1 MSTPPS
7 DFQDGPDYVQSL
19 ARGLEVI
26 RAFDQDHASMT
37 LSEVADRSGL
47 SRAVARRC
55 LLTLAHLGYIGS
67 RGRQF
72 FLTPRV
78 LDLGFAFLSSLDLP
92 EIAMPVMEQLSV
104 KLGESSS
111 LCLLDGHDI
120 VYVARVPVKR
130 VMAMALG
137 VGARLPAFAA
147 SMGRVLV
154 AGLDDAAMEVW
165 ISQVELRPLTP
176 RTIVDKEGLKAELL
190 RIRSQGHALVM
201 QELEP
206 SLCSIAVPIHD
217 RGQRVVAALNVGMQV
232 RTGIR
237 DYALKTVLPA
247 LLDAQTAIEH
257 ALSHNWTSPAF

>member
-1 MSTPPS
+1 MTIPVPPFEDS
-7 DFQDGPDYVQSL
+7 PDYIQSL

-26 RAFDQDHASMT
+26 RTFDQTHAAMT
-37 LSEVADRSGL
+37 LSEVAERSGL

-55 LLTLAHLGYIGS
+55 LLTLAHLGYMGS
-67 RGRQF
+67 KGRQF

-78 LDLGFAFLSSLDLP
+78 LDLGFAFLSALDLP

-104 KLGESSS
+104 KLGESCS
-111 LCLLDGHDI
+111 LSLLDGHDI

-130 VMAMALG
+130 VMTIALG

-154 AGLDDAAMEVW
+154 AGLDDEALDLWLAQLQMK
-165 ISQVELRPLTP
+165 PLTDKTL
-176 RTIVDKEGLKAELL
+176 RTKEDLRTELN
-190 RIRSQGHALVM
+190 RVRKQGYALVM

-206 SLCSIAVPIHD
+206 SLCSIAVPVRD
-217 RGQRVVAALNVGMQV
+217 RGQRVVAALNVGMQT

-237 DYALKTVLPA
+237 DHTLKTVLPA
-247 LLDAQTAIEH
+247 LLEAQTEIEH
-257 ALSHNWTSPAF
+257 ALTRHWTSPAY

>member
-1 MSTPPS
+1 MPRFEDS
-7 DFQDGPDYVQSL
+7 PDYIQSL

-26 RAFDQDHASMT
+26 RTFDQTHASMT
-37 LSEVADRSGL
+37 LSEVAERSGL

-55 LLTLAHLGYIGS
+55 LLTLGHLGYINS

-92 EIAMPVMEQLSV
+92 EIALPVMDQLSV
-104 KLGESSS
+104 RLGESSS
-111 LCLLDGHDI
+111 LCLLDGHEI

-130 VMAMALG
+130 VMTIALG

-154 AGLDDAAMEVW
+154 AGLEDAALEDW
-165 ISQVELRPLTP
+165 LSKAELRPLTP
-176 RTIVDKEGLKAELL
+176 RTLLDRESLKAELL
-190 RIRSQGHALVM
+190 RVRSQGYALVL

-206 SLCSIAVPIHD
+206 SLCSIAVPIRD

-247 LLDAQTAIEH
+247 LLEAQASIEH
-257 ALSHNWTSPAF
+257 ALSHQWTSPTL

>member
-1 MSTPPS
+1 MSAPPS
-7 DFQDGPDYVQSL
+7 DFENGPDYVQSL
-19 ARGLEVI
+19 ARGLQVI
-26 RAFDQDHASMT
+26 RAFDQTHASMT
-37 LSEVADRSGL
+37 LSEVAERSGL

-55 LLTLAHLGYIGS
+55 LLTLGHLGYIGS

-92 EIAMPVMEQLSV
+92 EIAMPVMEQLS
-104 KLGESSS
+104 LRLDESCS

-130 VMAMALG
+130 VMAVALG

-154 AGLDDAAMEVW
+154 AGLDDVALDEW
-165 ISQVELRPLTP
+165 LSTVELRALTP
-176 RTIVDKEGLKAELL
+176 KTIHDREGLRTELL
-190 RIRSQGHALVM
+190 RVRSLGYALVT

-206 SLCSIAVPIHD
+206 SLCSIAVPIRD
-217 RGQRVVAALNVGMQV
+217 RSQRVVAALNVGMQV

-237 DYALKTVLPA
+237 DFALKTALPA
-247 LLDAQTAIEH
+247 LLEAQASIEH
-257 ALSHNWTSPAF
+257 ALSRNWTSPAI

>member
-1 MSTPPS
+1 MSVPPV
-7 DFQDGPDYVQSL
+7 DFQDSPDYVQSL

-26 RAFDQDHASMT
+26 RAFDQTHASMT
-37 LSEVADRSGL
+37 LSEVAERSGL

-92 EIAMPVMEQLSV
+92 ELAMPAMEQLSGR
-104 KLGESSS
+104 LGESCS

-130 VMAMALG
+130 VMAVALG

-154 AGLDDAAMEVW
+154 AGLEDAAMEDWLVTA
-165 ISQVELRPLTP
+165 QLQPLTTK
-176 RTIVDKEGLKAELL
+176 TILDKQDLKSELL
-190 RIRSQGHALVM
+190 RVRSQGYALVM

-206 SLCSIAVPIHD
+206 GLCSIAVPIRD
-217 RGQRVVAALNVGMQV
+217 RGNRLVAALNIGMQT

-237 DYALKTVLPA
+237 DYMLKTVLPA
-247 LLDAQTAIEH
+247 LLDAQSSIEH
-257 ALSHNWTSPAF
+257 ALSRNWTSPAI